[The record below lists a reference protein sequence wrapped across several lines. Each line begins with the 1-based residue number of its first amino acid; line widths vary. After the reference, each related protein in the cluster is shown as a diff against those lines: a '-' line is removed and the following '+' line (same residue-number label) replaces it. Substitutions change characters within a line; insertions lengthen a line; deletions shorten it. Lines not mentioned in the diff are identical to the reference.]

1 MIALVAA
8 QLGVTSAVASTV
20 VNVILKAGTLV
31 TVLGIIGSIASG
43 GAGTIMTMGWAAF
56 KATVK
61 KLAKKSM
68 ARAIAW

>member
-8 QLGVTSAVASTV
+8 QLGVTSAVATTV
-20 VNVILKAGTLV
+20 VNVVLKAGTLV
-31 TVLGIIGSIASG
+31 TVLGILGSIASG
-43 GAGTIMTMGWAAF
+43 GAGTLMTMGWTAF

-61 KLAKKSM
+61 RLAKKSM